1 MKYCTSINHA
11 LIFVCERPVVLFM
24 IQNEP
29 VLLIWMECATIIV
42 IIVFNLQLML
52 DSLVIVIKT
61 EFKCISSDKV
71 QVQHCNNLIQ
81 YA

>member
-1 MKYCTSINHA
+1 
-11 LIFVCERPVVLFM
+11 
-24 IQNEP
+24 
-29 VLLIWMECATIIV
+29 MECATIIV